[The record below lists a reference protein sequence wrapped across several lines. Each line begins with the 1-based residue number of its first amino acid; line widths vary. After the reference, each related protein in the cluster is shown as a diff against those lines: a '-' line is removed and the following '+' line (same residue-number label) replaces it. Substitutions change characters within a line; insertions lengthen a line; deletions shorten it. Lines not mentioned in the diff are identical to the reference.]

1 MNCFCAMCLQSFP
14 FPQRGSSS
22 LSGHGEG
29 PRHGNGPCRVPS
41 PALLSCSQSFSPL
54 PPLSCNRAAPEQS
67 HELSQGLCTG
77 LVCFPSHP
85 RSVLSNFL
93 QAFVQI
99 PFDPLRP
106 TTTFKISV
114 SPLVQ
119 SSLLSFALVRSIVTN
134 FFVPVTLT
142 EAIKTR
148 LFGVVS
154 NMW

>member
-1 MNCFCAMCLQSFP
+1 MQRAFGAFHFP
-14 FPQRGSSS
+14 SV
-22 LSGHGEG
+22 EG
-29 PRHGNGPCRVPS
+29 PRHGVGPHRVPS
-41 PALLSCSQSFSPL
+41 PALLSCSQSSSPL
-54 PPLSCNRAAPEQS
+54 PPLSRNRATPEQS
-67 HELSQGLCTG
+67 RELSQCLCTG

-85 RSVLSNFL
+85 LSVLSNFL

-106 TTTFKISV
+106 TMTFKISV

-119 SSLLSFALVRSIVTN
+119 SSVLSFALVRSIVTD

-154 NMW
+154 DIRHVVASK